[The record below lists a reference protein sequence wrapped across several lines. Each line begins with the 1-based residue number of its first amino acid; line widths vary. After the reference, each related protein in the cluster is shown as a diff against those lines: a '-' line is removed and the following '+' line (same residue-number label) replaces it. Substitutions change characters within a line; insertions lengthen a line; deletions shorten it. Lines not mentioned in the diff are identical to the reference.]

1 MFIGALSLRECELVD
16 TSLKI
21 TKDVGS
27 FGMMPSLLF
36 KKEQL
41 PADGINQE
49 FEFVNGKVHWL
60 GEG

>member
-1 MFIGALSLRECELVD
+1 MFIGALSLRKCELMD

-27 FGMMPSLLF
+27 LGVMPSLLF

-41 PADGINQE
+41 PADCIN
-49 FEFVNGKVHWL
+49 
-60 GEG
+60 

>member
-27 FGMMPSLLF
+27 FGVVPSLLF
-36 KKEQL
+36 KKEQF
-41 PADGINQE
+41 PADGIN
-49 FEFVNGKVHWL
+49 
-60 GEG
+60 